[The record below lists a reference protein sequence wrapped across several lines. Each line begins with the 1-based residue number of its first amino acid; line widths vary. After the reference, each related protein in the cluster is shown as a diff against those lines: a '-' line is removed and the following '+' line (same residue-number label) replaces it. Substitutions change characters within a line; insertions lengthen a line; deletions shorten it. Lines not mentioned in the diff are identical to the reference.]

1 MIICYDLDNGV
12 PIGQEDDFQKFCDE
26 QNARRRQKIEDLK
39 DPDYASLTLMEMESL
54 KIKVKD
60 LEKESAEWEEKFR
73 DNVNDV
79 ENMIENIENI
89 MDNDLKNNKKVSLKL
104 YNIIEEYRNAPYY
117 RIEEK
122 LKKFKEENN
131 WN

>member
-1 MIICYDLDNGV
+1 MIICYNLDNGV

-26 QNARRRQKIEDLK
+26 QNAKRRQEIEDLK
-39 DPDYASLTLMEMESL
+39 DSDHARLTLMEMDSL
-54 KIKVKD
+54 KIKIKE
-60 LEKESAEWEEKFR
+60 LEKESTEWEEKFR
-73 DNVNDV
+73 DNTKDA
-79 ENMIENIENI
+79 ENMIADIEDI
-89 MDNDLKNNKKVSLKL
+89 MSNDLKNNKKVSLKL